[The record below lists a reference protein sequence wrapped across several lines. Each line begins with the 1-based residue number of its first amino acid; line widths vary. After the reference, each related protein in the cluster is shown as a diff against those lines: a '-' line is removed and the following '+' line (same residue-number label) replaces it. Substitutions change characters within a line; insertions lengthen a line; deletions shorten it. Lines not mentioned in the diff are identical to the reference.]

1 MQVPRRACFLALLLF
16 VVVTVADAQSPAT
29 KDTTALA
36 VLTQMAAATGWSQ
49 LTLPADAMATGTV
62 TRYGGDTSDTVSVR
76 LKARG
81 FRQYRAEV
89 GGFSGTTTI
98 RNGDRAA
105 LQSAE
110 GTKWLPAHSAQ
121 STRAHVFPFFSD
133 LIAAGSEDVAVRYLG
148 LEDVGNEKAHRVE
161 IFREP
166 GPDQPSPAFIR
177 RRTRMT
183 VWVSATTALPLQ
195 IEYSRPADDNPSAL
209 LTRVRR
215 FSDWRAVNG
224 LALPFRQ
231 EELVNSKPVY
241 SLQLTQAQFNVG
253 LSDADFNLPPAPAE
267 AEE

>member
-1 MQVPRRACFLALLLF
+1 MQVPRLARFLALLVF
-16 VVVTVADAQSPAT
+16 AVVVVANAQSPT

-49 LTLPADAMATGTV
+49 LTLPVDAVAAGTV
-62 TRYGGDTSDTVSVR
+62 TRFRGNTSETLSVR

-121 STRAHVFPFFSD
+121 STRAFVFPFFSE
-133 LIAAGSEDVAVRYLG
+133 LTAIANEDVAVRYVG

-166 GPDQPSPAFIR
+166 GPDQPSPTFIR
-177 RRTRMT
+177 RRTRIT

-231 EELVNSKPVY
+231 EELINGKVVY
-241 SLQLTQAQFNVG
+241 SLQLSQAQFNVG
-253 LSDADFNLPPAPAE
+253 LTDSDFTLPSAPAE
-267 AEE
+267 IEE